1 MCEYNIYY
9 GYKVKEKKV
18 IMITINAIGDTC
30 PIPVVKTKKA
40 IEKLEKPDTVETL
53 VDNEIAVENLKK
65 MASQMGFAVSDS
77 KINSG
82 YSVKITVEDID
93 KINDNKMSVT
103 NAKATS
109 EAKANSIKTGADDMV
124 SCNIKNSGEK
134 VVVIKSEF
142 MGDGDNE
149 LGKVLIKGFIYALS
163 QQDELP
169 QTMLFYNGGA
179 KITSEGSES
188 IEDLKALEEKG
199 VKIFTCG
206 TCLNYYG
213 LTEKLC
219 VGEATNMYEI
229 TKKMT
234 EASLIV
240 AHNIMYENCKR
251 ERHTQLVISF
261 KNTTAAME
269 MESRAKSENIYGRII
284 PLPSKIS
291 AGCGLAWKTEPDMRN
306 ETINFMQ
313 KEKIQ
318 WDAVYELD
326 LF

>member
-1 MCEYNIYY
+1 M
-9 GYKVKEKKV
+9 EKKV

-82 YSVKITVEDID
+82 YSVKITVDDID

-134 VVVIKSEF
+134 IVVIKSEF

-240 AHNIMYENCKR
+240 C
-251 ERHTQLVISF
+251 
-261 KNTTAAME
+261 
-269 MESRAKSENIYGRII
+269 
-284 PLPSKIS
+284 P
-291 AGCGLAWKTEPDMRN
+291 
-306 ETINFMQ
+306 
-313 KEKIQ
+313 
-318 WDAVYELD
+318 
-326 LF
+326 

>member
-1 MCEYNIYY
+1 M
-9 GYKVKEKKV
+9 KEKKD

-82 YSVKITVEDID
+82 YSVKITVDDID
-93 KINDNKMSVT
+93 KINDNKMSAT

-163 QQDELP
+163 QQDELL

-240 AHNIMYENCKR
+240 C
-251 ERHTQLVISF
+251 
-261 KNTTAAME
+261 
-269 MESRAKSENIYGRII
+269 
-284 PLPSKIS
+284 P
-291 AGCGLAWKTEPDMRN
+291 
-306 ETINFMQ
+306 
-313 KEKIQ
+313 
-318 WDAVYELD
+318 
-326 LF
+326 

>member
-1 MCEYNIYY
+1 M
-9 GYKVKEKKV
+9 KEKKE
-18 IMITINAIGDTC
+18 IMITINAMGDTC

-40 IEKLEKPDTVETL
+40 LEKLEKPDTVETL

-82 YSVKITVEDID
+82 YSVKIIVDDID
-93 KINDNKMSVT
+93 KINDNKMSAT

-109 EAKANSIKTGADDMV
+109 EAKANSIKTDADEMV

-142 MGDGDNE
+142 MGDGDKE

-240 AHNIMYENCKR
+240 C
-251 ERHTQLVISF
+251 
-261 KNTTAAME
+261 
-269 MESRAKSENIYGRII
+269 
-284 PLPSKIS
+284 P
-291 AGCGLAWKTEPDMRN
+291 
-306 ETINFMQ
+306 
-313 KEKIQ
+313 
-318 WDAVYELD
+318 
-326 LF
+326 

>member
-1 MCEYNIYY
+1 
-9 GYKVKEKKV
+9 
-18 IMITINAIGDTC
+18 MITINAIGDTC

-82 YSVKITVEDID
+82 YSVKITVDDID

-103 NAKATS
+103 NAKAIS

-240 AHNIMYENCKR
+240 C
-251 ERHTQLVISF
+251 
-261 KNTTAAME
+261 
-269 MESRAKSENIYGRII
+269 
-284 PLPSKIS
+284 P
-291 AGCGLAWKTEPDMRN
+291 
-306 ETINFMQ
+306 
-313 KEKIQ
+313 
-318 WDAVYELD
+318 
-326 LF
+326 

>member
-1 MCEYNIYY
+1 
-9 GYKVKEKKV
+9 
-18 IMITINAIGDTC
+18 MITINAIGDTC

-82 YSVKITVEDID
+82 YSVKITVDDID

-134 VVVIKSEF
+134 IVVIKSEF

-219 VGEATNMYEI
+219 VGEATNMY
-229 TKKMT
+229 
-234 EASLIV
+234 
-240 AHNIMYENCKR
+240 
-251 ERHTQLVISF
+251 
-261 KNTTAAME
+261 
-269 MESRAKSENIYGRII
+269 
-284 PLPSKIS
+284 S
-291 AGCGLAWKTEPDMRN
+291 ATG
-306 ETINFMQ
+306 
-313 KEKIQ
+313 
-318 WDAVYELD
+318 
-326 LF
+326 

>member
-1 MCEYNIYY
+1 
-9 GYKVKEKKV
+9 
-18 IMITINAIGDTC
+18 MITINAIGDTC

-82 YSVKITVEDID
+82 YSVKITVDDID

-188 IEDLKALEEKG
+188 IEDLKVLEEKG

-240 AHNIMYENCKR
+240 C
-251 ERHTQLVISF
+251 
-261 KNTTAAME
+261 
-269 MESRAKSENIYGRII
+269 
-284 PLPSKIS
+284 P
-291 AGCGLAWKTEPDMRN
+291 
-306 ETINFMQ
+306 
-313 KEKIQ
+313 
-318 WDAVYELD
+318 
-326 LF
+326 

>member
-1 MCEYNIYY
+1 M
-9 GYKVKEKKV
+9 KEKKD

-82 YSVKITVEDID
+82 YSVKITVDDID
-93 KINDNKMSVT
+93 KINDNKISAT
-103 NAKATS
+103 N
-109 EAKANSIKTGADDMV
+109 AKANSIKTGADDMV

-219 VGEATNMYEI
+219 VGEVTNMYEI

-240 AHNIMYENCKR
+240 C
-251 ERHTQLVISF
+251 
-261 KNTTAAME
+261 
-269 MESRAKSENIYGRII
+269 
-284 PLPSKIS
+284 P
-291 AGCGLAWKTEPDMRN
+291 
-306 ETINFMQ
+306 
-313 KEKIQ
+313 
-318 WDAVYELD
+318 
-326 LF
+326 

>member
-1 MCEYNIYY
+1 M
-9 GYKVKEKKV
+9 KEKKD

-77 KINSG
+77 RINSG
-82 YSVKITVEDID
+82 YSVKITVDDID
-93 KINDNKMSVT
+93 KINDNKMSAT

-219 VGEATNMYEI
+219 VGEVTNMYEI

-240 AHNIMYENCKR
+240 C
-251 ERHTQLVISF
+251 
-261 KNTTAAME
+261 
-269 MESRAKSENIYGRII
+269 
-284 PLPSKIS
+284 P
-291 AGCGLAWKTEPDMRN
+291 
-306 ETINFMQ
+306 
-313 KEKIQ
+313 
-318 WDAVYELD
+318 
-326 LF
+326 

>member
-1 MCEYNIYY
+1 MKLIIGCVISDSDSFINARH
-9 GYKVKEKKV
+9 KVKEKKD
-18 IMITINAIGDTC
+18 IMITINAMGDTC

-65 MASQMGFAVSDS
+65 MASQMGLAVSDS

-82 YSVKITVEDID
+82 YSVKITVDDID
-93 KINDNKMSVT
+93 KINDNKMSAT
-103 NAKATS
+103 N
-109 EAKANSIKTGADDMV
+109 AKANSIKTAADEMV

-240 AHNIMYENCKR
+240 C
-251 ERHTQLVISF
+251 
-261 KNTTAAME
+261 
-269 MESRAKSENIYGRII
+269 
-284 PLPSKIS
+284 P
-291 AGCGLAWKTEPDMRN
+291 
-306 ETINFMQ
+306 
-313 KEKIQ
+313 
-318 WDAVYELD
+318 
-326 LF
+326 

>member
-1 MCEYNIYY
+1 M
-9 GYKVKEKKV
+9 KEKKD

-82 YSVKITVEDID
+82 YSVKITVHDID
-93 KINDNKMSVT
+93 KINDNKMSAT

-219 VGEATNMYEI
+219 VGEVTNMYEI

-240 AHNIMYENCKR
+240 C
-251 ERHTQLVISF
+251 
-261 KNTTAAME
+261 
-269 MESRAKSENIYGRII
+269 
-284 PLPSKIS
+284 P
-291 AGCGLAWKTEPDMRN
+291 
-306 ETINFMQ
+306 
-313 KEKIQ
+313 
-318 WDAVYELD
+318 
-326 LF
+326 